1 MHLGGNFDLDGQRFS
16 ARLVSA
22 LTEVRQFKSDCWFPS
37 CWNHWVIDMIHAD
50 QHHRIGDRKAFV
62 REAGSAVIYRPKLRY
77 WEQQE
82 AGKSQYESW
91 IIFNLGGQLEQTFQ
105 SLVGRAGYCH
115 FRDPDHVVTNHLR
128 HISEHAFHRRQGFEL
143 LAHGEM
149 IGLLGRLIAA
159 PQVGTHLREVRSLE
173 FIAQAGSMEARIEA
187 FIRARINQPL
197 TVADLAGHLNQSVS
211 AFGHAYTK
219 QTGETPYRAITRLKM
234 EAAKRLLIDQ
244 GSSVKQTALH
254 LGFSSEYQFSRAFK
268 RNEGVAPKLYVKA
281 LTAKHHG

>member
-37 CWNHWVIDMIHAD
+37 CWNHWVIDMVHAD
-50 QHHRIGDRKAFV
+50 QHHRIGDGKAFV

-77 WEQQE
+77 WERQE

-143 LAHGEM
+143 LAQGEM
-149 IGLLGRLIAA
+149 LGLLGRLIAA
-159 PQVGTHLREVRSLE
+159 PQIGSHLREVRSLE
-173 FIAQAGSMEARIEA
+173 SIAHAGSMEARIEA

-211 AFGHAYTK
+211 AFGHAYAK

-281 LTAKHHG
+281 MTAKHHG